1 MKVPD
6 QEVSVAEFYEPVMSH
21 RRPEVQ
27 RLVIQLLQEEFK
39 QARELEANI
48 LAVAA
53 TLRAEAIVDADTDEG
68 GLS

>member
-6 QEVSVAEFYEPVMSH
+6 RKVSVAEFYTPVMSQ

-27 RLVIQLLQEEFK
+27 RLVIQLLQREFN

-53 TLRAEAIVDADTDEG
+53 TLRAELAADTDTSEG
-68 GLS
+68 RIS

>member
-1 MKVPD
+1 MRVPD

-27 RLVIQLLQEEFK
+27 KLVIQLLQEHFK

-53 TLRAEAIVDADTDEG
+53 TLSAGAITDTDTSEG